1 VKIVQFTEPGP
12 PSVLKYVDAP
22 IPEPRPGEVLVKAHA
37 MGVGIP
43 DVSIRK
49 GSYAWMPPL
58 PCTPG
63 TEMAGTVEKLGA
75 GVTDRRV
82 GQRVYVT
89 ARERPQRGGCYAEYI
104 ATPADGTFVIPD
116 GVDMEA
122 GATLANYQVAYHLMR
137 DGVHTRPGD
146 WVLVYGAAG
155 GMGNA
160 LIDMCKADGLKVI
173 GVAGGEARCAFA
185 RDMGADHVID
195 RKKEDVAARVMEIT
209 GGKGCDVIVDPVA
222 GDTVA
227 QNVKLLAV
235 MGTLLIYGGLG
246 GREHGDLAAALR
258 GAMGRCPAI
267 RRFSIHY
274 LDHDVERRRAGMRDI
289 LDLLAK
295 GKLKPRIGAKLPLRD
310 AARAHEMMERGEVLA
325 KLILVP

>member
-1 VKIVQFTEPGP
+1 VKIIQFTEPGP

-22 IPEPRPGEVLVKAHA
+22 IPEPKLGEVLVKAHA

-49 GSYAWMPPL
+49 GTYAWMPPL

-63 TEMAGTVEKLGA
+63 TEMAGTVEKVGA

-104 ATPADGTFVIPD
+104 TTPADGTFVIPD
-116 GVDMEA
+116 GVEMEA

-137 DGVHTRPGD
+137 DGVRTRPGD
-146 WVLVYGAAG
+146 RVLVYGAAG

-160 LIDMCKADGLKVI
+160 LIDMCKADGLEVI
-173 GVAGGEARCAFA
+173 GVASGEARCKFA
-185 RDMGADHVID
+185 KDMGADHVID
-195 RKKEDVAARVMEIT
+195 RKREDVAKRVMEIT
-209 GGKGCDVIVDPVA
+209 GGRGCDVIVDPVA

-246 GREHGDLAAALR
+246 GREQGDLAAAMR
-258 GAMGRCPAI
+258 GSMGRCPAI

-289 LDLLAK
+289 LDMLAR
-295 GKLKPRIGAKLPLRD
+295 GKLRPRIGLKLPLRD
-310 AARAHEMMERGEVLA
+310 AAKAHEMMEKGEVLA
-325 KLILVP
+325 KLVLVP